1 MEMDGL
7 SKNDRILGKLASN
20 CWMGADRMMST
31 WLIISSAIEG
41 ETQAKGNS
49 HFLCHLGFYRMSFV
63 RELSQVPKGGDHG
76 LEVDDGALF
85 HAVIKAKVDE

>member
-49 HFLCHLGFYRMSFV
+49 NFLCHLSFYRKPFV
-63 RELSQVPKGGDHG
+63 RQFSQVPKGGEHG
-76 LEVDDGALF
+76 LKVDDGVLF
-85 HAVIKAKVDE
+85 QAVIKAKGNE